1 LFSDTLQDRDCS
13 ESGADADDGL
23 TALDCT
29 VPRTGVNRF
38 SSSRLGLHSGNDDSS
53 SGQDMLDGT
62 SEVITCSLLVILFSG
77 MFEVSAC
84 SESGTDAYNGSIAL
98 DCIGLE
104 AGIDDGS
111 SGADTSDA
119 DLESTMNCSNTAV
132 TAQHKLFTTCEYA
145 NI

>member
-1 LFSDTLQDRDCS
+1 
-13 ESGADADDGL
+13 
-23 TALDCT
+23 
-29 VPRTGVNRF
+29 
-38 SSSRLGLHSGNDDSS
+38 
-53 SGQDMLDGT
+53 MLDGT

-104 AGIDDGS
+104 AVIDDGS

-145 NI
+145 NIYQLHIVLCNTKFPVEYQIILCIANNKIPQ